1 MLCVEIFR
9 KSKENYFKNELL
21 QTTKRKTRKRIEYIV
36 TLNENPEIMKVLGQ
50 GKMEKNTNKN
60 TQNIIQLNKMK

>member
-1 MLCVEIFR
+1 M
-9 KSKENYFKNELL
+9 NYYKL
-21 QTTKRKTRKRIEYIV
+21 QKRKTRKRIEYIV

-60 TQNIIQLNKMK
+60 TKHYTIK